1 MIYLSISLIVI
12 LCFAILG
19 LIINYNQNKEMFQNK
34 IELLEKIIEELN
46 NNIENNNQKVKL
58 SDNLKTKLKESNLK
72 LETSIL
78 DLNVDMFSE
87 LYSRKSIR

>member
-19 LIINYNQNKEMFQNK
+19 LIISYNRNKEVFQNK

-46 NNIENNNQKVKL
+46 DNLEKQHQKIIL
-58 SDNLKTKLKESNLK
+58 SDELRIKLRESNLK
-72 LETSIL
+72 ISTSIS
-78 DLNVDMFSE
+78 DLNFDLFE
-87 LYSRKSIR
+87 ALYSKK